1 MGAAADI
8 VVVGWSVM
16 RRPAS
21 TYQTTPT
28 ASRMETSMA
37 ARSDRMDAIVS
48 LSKRRGFVYPSSEIY
63 GGLRASWDYGPL
75 GVELKNNIKRL
86 WWRSMVMERDDIVGL
101 DSSVILAR
109 EVWEA
114 SGHVTEF
121 VDPLTECM
129 SCHKRFRT
137 DHLIE
142 AYEAKH
148 GHPPENGLAGLTCPN
163 CGNKGTFTEPR
174 MFSGLLRT
182 YLGPVE
188 DESGLAYLRPETAQ
202 GIFINYKN
210 VLQSSRKKL
219 PFGIG
224 QIGKSFRNEI
234 TPGNFI
240 FRTREF
246 EQMEMEF
253 FVRPGTDEDWHQ
265 TWIDTRFA
273 WYSDLGIRKE
283 NLRLFEHPK
292 DKLAHYSKRTVDVEY
307 RFGFQGSEWG
317 ELEGIANRTDFDLT
331 THGRASGVDMSYLDQ
346 ESGERFIP
354 YVIEPAAGVDR
365 AALVFLLDGY
375 TEDEAP
381 DAKGNLE
388 KRTVLRLDPRVAPVK
403 AAVLPLSRNA
413 DLSPLARDLAAALRK
428 RWNTDFDDASA
439 IGRRY
444 RRQDEIGTPY
454 CVTVDFDTLKDQ
466 AVTVRERDSMRQE
479 RIGIEPARGVPG
491 RAAPVLLGGTAGS
504 PAGHCASARS
514 RAGSARVPVGQ
525 TCASAPEPAGTAGP
539 GYRRG
544 LLSAP
549 AGPR

>member
-1 MGAAADI
+1 
-8 VVVGWSVM
+8 
-16 RRPAS
+16 
-21 TYQTTPT
+21 
-28 ASRMETSMA
+28 MA
-37 ARSDRMDAIVS
+37 ARSDRLDTIVS

-86 WWRSMVMERDDIVGL
+86 WWRSMVQERDDIVGL

-142 AYEAKH
+142 AYEARH
-148 GHPPENGLAGLTCPN
+148 GHLPETGLADLTCPN

-210 VLQSSRKKL
+210 VLQSSRRKL

-224 QIGKSFRNEI
+224 QVGKSFRNEI

-253 FVRPGTDEDWHQ
+253 FVRPGTDEEWHQ

-273 WYSDLGIRKE
+273 WYSDLGIRTE

-317 ELEGIANRTDFDLT
+317 ELEGIANRTDYDLT
-331 THGRASGVDMSYLDQ
+331 THGRASGIDMSYLDQ
-346 ESGERFIP
+346 ESGERFVP

-375 TEDEAP
+375 SEDEAP

-388 KRTVLRLDPRVAPVK
+388 KRTVLRLDRRIAPVK
-403 AAVLPLSRNA
+403 VAVLPLSRNA
-413 DLSPLARDLAAALRK
+413 DLSPKARDLAAALRK

-454 CVTVDFDTLKDQ
+454 CVTVDFDTLNDQ

-479 RIGIEPARGVPG
+479 RISIDQLEAY
-491 RAAPVLLGGTAGS
+491 LGERL
-504 PAGHCASARS
+504 PLC
-514 RAGSARVPVGQ
+514 
-525 TCASAPEPAGTAGP
+525 
-539 GYRRG
+539 
-544 LLSAP
+544 
-549 AGPR
+549 